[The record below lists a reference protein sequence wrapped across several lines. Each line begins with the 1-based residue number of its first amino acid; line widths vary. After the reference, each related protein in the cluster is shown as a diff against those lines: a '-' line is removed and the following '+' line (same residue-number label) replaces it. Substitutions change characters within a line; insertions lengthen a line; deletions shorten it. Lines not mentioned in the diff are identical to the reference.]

1 MTEAIKIEG
10 LKEFTRDLKRIDS
23 DLPKLVRLANNAA
36 ANLVVDDARPRVPTG
51 PHGGRARKSVK
62 AASTRTK
69 SRVSGGGGRAQYY
82 PWLDF
87 GGKVGRRG
95 SVKRAYKPK
104 GRYIYRAYFQARDS
118 GEFLEIMTKE
128 LVDVARQAGIDVE
141 S

>member
-36 ANLVVDDARPRVPTG
+36 ANLVVDDARPRVPSMSG
-51 PHGGRARKSVK
+51 KAGRSIK

-69 SRVSGGGGRAQYY
+69 SRVSGGGGRAPYY